1 MPIRFNHSLCL
12 FFKIPFNSF
21 FNQFSVQSRL
31 QKRIFPLNLAGFVI
45 LLNLILIG
53 AEAEMKIKGQVT
65 DWAENIEHLGQ
76 AEITLLQIICRFGLS
91 YCKLAQPN
99 IIRGIQFPQ
108 AVRT

>member
-1 MPIRFNHSLCL
+1 MRIRFNHSLCL

-76 AEITLLQIICRFGLS
+76 ALS
-91 YCKLAQPN
+91 CIYIDIYIYIYIYIYIHTHN
-99 IIRGIQFPQ
+99 
-108 AVRT
+108 T